1 MDPALARRVE
11 DADLLLAIGGRL
23 GDVTT
28 RGYTL
33 LDVPRPRQKLVHVH
47 PDPGELGRLY
57 ETDLAILGDVTE
69 LATALA
75 RVLPREDPPWLEWTR
90 DARADYLA
98 NLEHRRLPGEL
109 DLGDVMAFLRRRLP
123 GNAVLTCG
131 AGNFT
136 VWAHRFYE
144 FSRVRHAAR
153 AALGRDGLRAAGR
166 ARGQVPR
173 PGTDRRLHRRRR
185 RLPDGIVG
193 ARHGSA
199 A

>member
-75 RVLPREDPPWLEWTR
+75 RVLPRDDPPWLGGR
-90 DARADYLA
+90 GRRAPTTSRTSSTA
-98 NLEHRRLPGEL
+98 GCPGSS
-109 DLGDVMAFLRRRLP
+109 
-123 GNAVLTCG
+123 T
-131 AGNFT
+131 
-136 VWAHRFYE
+136 
-144 FSRVRHAAR
+144 
-153 AALGRDGLRAAGR
+153 
-166 ARGQVPR
+166 
-173 PGTDRRLHRRRR
+173 
-185 RLPDGIVG
+185 
-193 ARHGSA
+193 SA
-199 A
+199 T